1 MGLSIPSQGKTA
13 TPISPFSSELRVHLQ
28 VKLIPLYLEHFNHIG
43 VLRPTQQ
50 SWALIEVLPG
60 HRLICYSSSFCQQC
74 VPYLIAIGTDEEQ
87 QMRVKSDQQLSEID
101 SKYSMFVQVSKRK
114 TLYYPCC
121 DYFPFHV
128 QPYNGLWS
136 DC

>member
-1 MGLSIPSQGKTA
+1 M
-13 TPISPFSSELRVHLQ
+13 HLQ
-28 VKLIPLYLEHFNHIG
+28 QKLILLGLDLEHFNHIG
-43 VLRPTQQ
+43 MLRPTQQ
-50 SWALIEVLPG
+50 SWALIEVLPE
-60 HRLICYSSSFCQQC
+60 HRLICYSSSCCQQC

-114 TLYYPCC
+114 TLYYPCYS
-121 DYFPFHV
+121 YFPFHV
-128 QPYNGLWS
+128 QPYNGLCS

>member
-1 MGLSIPSQGKTA
+1 M
-13 TPISPFSSELRVHLQ
+13 
-28 VKLIPLYLEHFNHIG
+28 
-43 VLRPTQQ
+43 LRPTQQ

-60 HRLICYSSSFCQQC
+60 HRLRLGYSSSFCQQC

-114 TLYYPCC
+114 TL
-121 DYFPFHV
+121 
-128 QPYNGLWS
+128 
-136 DC
+136 

>member
-1 MGLSIPSQGKTA
+1 M
-13 TPISPFSSELRVHLQ
+13 HLQ
-28 VKLIPLYLEHFNHIG
+28 EKLILLGLDLEHFNYIG
-43 VLRPTQQ
+43 MLRPTQQ

-60 HRLICYSSSFCQQC
+60 RRLICYSSSFCQQC

-114 TLYYPCC
+114 TL
-121 DYFPFHV
+121 
-128 QPYNGLWS
+128 
-136 DC
+136 

>member
-1 MGLSIPSQGKTA
+1 M
-13 TPISPFSSELRVHLQ
+13 HLQ

-43 VLRPTQQ
+43 MLRPTQQ

-60 HRLICYSSSFCQQC
+60 HRHRLRLCYSSSCCQQC

-114 TLYYPCC
+114 TL
-121 DYFPFHV
+121 
-128 QPYNGLWS
+128 
-136 DC
+136 